1 VDDESTGDAQI
12 PFDPQRTRH
21 SVIALLG
28 NIARDLFP
36 GEPPRTGGAPFYSA
50 RAMALMGI
58 AGSIYAR
65 CARVD
70 ADELLAP
77 VIALG
82 TPVHYL
88 PGEATASFA
97 IDERG
102 AQRQLEVLAIG
113 DSWLPADLPV
123 LPGAVEWLH
132 VAPLLRGDFPAATL
146 AALGRGRRLLL
157 DGQGLTRPSRLG
169 RVVLDADYDPA
180 VLENVSVL
188 KLNDEEAAAL
198 GDVSAL
204 GVPEVL
210 VTHGTAGATLY
221 TTAGRD
227 EVPAR
232 PVGGNHTGTGDAFSI
247 AYLAARSAGC
257 EPLEATRRASA
268 VVSDLLATA

>member
-1 VDDESTGDAQI
+1 
-12 PFDPQRTRH
+12 
-21 SVIALLG
+21 VIALLG
-28 NIARDLFP
+28 NLARDHFP

-77 VIALG
+77 VIAFG
-82 TPVHYL
+82 APVHYI

-102 AQRQLEVLAIG
+102 AQRELEVLAIG
-113 DSWLPADLPV
+113 DSWLPADLPT
-123 LPGAVEWLH
+123 LPGTVEWLH
-132 VAPLLRGDFPAATL
+132 IAPLLRSDFPAATL
-146 AALGRGRRLLL
+146 AALAQGRRLLL
-157 DGQGLTRPSRLG
+157 DGQGLVRPSRLG
-169 RVVLDADYDPA
+169 HVVPDADYDPA
-180 VLENVSVL
+180 VLESVSVL
-188 KLNDEEAAAL
+188 KLNDQEAAAL
-198 GDVSAL
+198 GDVSLL

-221 TTAGRD
+221 TASGRE
-227 EVPAR
+227 EVAAR

-247 AYLAARSAGC
+247 AYLAARSAGRA
-257 EPLEATRRASA
+257 PLEATRQAAA